1 MIHPPQ
7 AGGALVLFV
16 SSLSA
21 GGAERVMSVLAN
33 GWVARGHRVSL
44 FTLDDGCL
52 DHYSVDPSVER
63 VALSMLWPSRNVYES
78 IRSNI
83 IRVTRIRRAV
93 LQRRPAVVVS
103 FIEQTNL
110 RVLAALVGSRI
121 PVIVSERIDPRH
133 HHPGEIWKRL
143 RRLLYP
149 QAAAVVVQTERVRD
163 EWALEFL
170 RPERVHVIPNP
181 LRPLPQPRPANSGDN
196 SILAMGR
203 LDPQKGFDLLL
214 RAFARSQLAREGWRL
229 TILGEGPERRL
240 LEQMATEL
248 GLNGS
253 VDLPGVVRDPESHMR
268 RGAIFALSS
277 RYEGFP
283 NALLEAM
290 GMGMAVVSYDCES
303 GPSELIRHNAN
314 GLLLPPENIDAL
326 SQALVD
332 LAVDP
337 ARRHLLGTAALEVRH
352 RYATDTVLK
361 QWEVLI
367 AQVGRK
373 GRFGAKQGRAH

>member
-1 MIHPPQ
+1 
-7 AGGALVLFV
+7 
-16 SSLSA
+16 
-21 GGAERVMSVLAN
+21 MSVLAN
-33 GWVARGHRVSL
+33 AWAVGGHRVSL
-44 FTLDDGCL
+44 ITFDDGRL
-52 DHYSVDPSVER
+52 DHYSLDPMVER
-63 VALSMLWPSRNVYES
+63 VALNVLWPSQSAFES
-78 IRSNI
+78 IRSNVV
-83 IRVTRIRRAV
+83 RLVRIRRAV
-93 LQRRPAVVVS
+93 LQLGPMAVVS

-110 RVLAALVGSRI
+110 RVLAALTASRI

-133 HHPGEIWKRL
+133 YHPGDAWKRL

-149 QAAAVVVQTERVRD
+149 RAAAVVVQTETVRD

-181 LRPLPQPRPANSGDN
+181 LRQLPQPGPADSGDN

-229 TILGEGPERRL
+229 TILGEGPERRP
-240 LEQMATEL
+240 LEQMAREL

-253 VDLPGVVRDPESHMR
+253 IDLPGVVRNPERHMR
-268 RGAIFALSS
+268 QGAIFVLSS

-303 GPSELIRHNAN
+303 GPSALIRHNAN
-314 GLLLPPENIDAL
+314 GLLVPPENIDSL

-332 LAVDP
+332 LAVDS
-337 ARRHLLGTAALEVRH
+337 ARRHRLGTAALEVRH
-352 RYATDTVLK
+352 RYAIDTVLK
-361 QWEVLI
+361 QWDVLI
-367 AQVGRK
+367 AQVGCK
-373 GRFGAKQGRAH
+373 SRFGT

>member
-1 MIHPPQ
+1 MT
-7 AGGALVLFV
+7 
-16 SSLSA
+16 
-21 GGAERVMSVLAN
+21 VLAN
-33 GWVARGHRVSL
+33 AWAARGHRISL
-44 FTLDDGCL
+44 FTFDDGCL
-52 DHYSVDPSVER
+52 DHYSLDPRVER
-63 VALSMLWPSRNVYES
+63 IAMNLLWPSRGAFES
-78 IRSNI
+78 IRSNVV
-83 IRVTRIRRAV
+83 RLARIRRAV
-93 LQRRPAVVVS
+93 LRRRPIAVVS

-110 RVLAALVGSRI
+110 RVLAALTASRV
-121 PVIVSERIDPRH
+121 PVIVSERIDPRRH
-133 HHPGEIWKRL
+133 DPGATWKRL

-149 QAAAVVVQTERVRD
+149 RAAAVVVQTEKVRD
-163 EWALEFL
+163 EWALKFL
-170 RPERVHVIPNP
+170 PTERVHVIPNP
-181 LRPLPQPRPANSGDN
+181 LRSLPKPRLGDCDHN

-214 RAFARSQLAREGWRL
+214 RAFARSQLAKAGWCL
-229 TILGEGPERRL
+229 TILGEGPERL
-240 LEQMATEL
+240 PLEQLAREL
-248 GLNGS
+248 ELNGS
-253 VDLPGVVRDPESHMR
+253 VGLPGVVRDPESHMR

-337 ARRHLLGTAALEVRH
+337 ARRHRLGTAALEVRH
-352 RYATDTVLK
+352 RYAIDTVLE

-367 AQVGRK
+367 AQVGCK
-373 GRFGAKQGRAH
+373 GRFGTTLGRTH